1 MKIQIELNNNKRIIM
16 IRTKAS
22 LSKQVDGDSS
32 FKVIKFDG
40 KKSRLP
46 KTKPPNSGGGNSD
59 SEDSEF
65 ERIFGDGPKK
75 KKSKKDKKEVTF
87 QSARREIINFGIAGS
102 TASEKLDMNQQLA
115 IKLGAKPPK
124 KIGRNYKE
132 ILEEKR
138 KQKEDESAV
147 NKRTIFG
154 TSASL
159 QFRSQ
164 KKQGSRKHDGLLKR
178 YGKVEKDS
186 QPKPTNL
193 KRKR

>member
-1 MKIQIELNNNKRIIM
+1 M

-22 LSKQVDGDSS
+22 LAKLGASSDTFQV
-32 FKVIKFDG
+32 VKFDETSR
-40 KKSRLP
+40 KRLP
-46 KTKPPNSGGGNSD
+46 KTAPPTKPTGHKSE

-65 ERIFGDGPKK
+65 ERVFGDGPKRK
-75 KKSKKDKKEVTF
+75 KPKKGKSEVTF

-102 TASEKLDMNQQLA
+102 GASEKVNLNQQLA
-115 IKLGAKPPK
+115 IKLGAKPLK
-124 KIGRNYKE
+124 KPARNYKE

-138 KQKEDESAV
+138 QQKEQNESV

-159 QFRSQ
+159 QYRSQ
-164 KKQGSRKHDGLLKR
+164 KRKAGRKDVGLLKR
-178 YGKVEKDS
+178 YGKVEKDDN
-186 QPKPTNL
+186 KPQGRFDN

>member
-1 MKIQIELNNNKRIIM
+1 M

-22 LSKQVDGDSS
+22 LAKPALAESS
-32 FKVIKFDG
+32 FTVIKYDP
-40 KKSRLP
+40 KKRRLP
-46 KTKPPNSGGGNSD
+46 KTLPPNASSGNKSD

-75 KKSKKDKKEVTF
+75 KKSKKDQAEVTF
-87 QSARREIINFGIAGS
+87 QSARKEIINFGIAGS
-102 TASEKLDMNQQLA
+102 SASHKLELNIQLA
-115 IKLGAKPPK
+115 IKLGAKPLK
-124 KIGRNYKE
+124 KVGRNYKE

-138 KQKEDESAV
+138 KQKIEEDGI

-159 QFRSQ
+159 QYRNQ
-164 KKQGSRKHDGLLKR
+164 KRKPRRDGLLKR
-178 YGKVEKDS
+178 YGKVEKES
-186 QPKPTNL
+186 QPAANDR